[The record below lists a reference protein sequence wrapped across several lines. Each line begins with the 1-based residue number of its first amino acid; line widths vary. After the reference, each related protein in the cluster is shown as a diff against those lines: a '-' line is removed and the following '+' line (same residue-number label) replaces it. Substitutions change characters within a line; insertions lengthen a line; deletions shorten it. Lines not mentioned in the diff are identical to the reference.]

1 MKTVYSS
8 GWTRL
13 SVAAI
18 LFIMLLP
25 FSTMAQTQYI
35 ISGKVTDAVSNEAL
49 PGVSVK
55 LSGDAAGAVTDVDG
69 AYRLSVSVNPGSYT
83 LQASYI
89 GYKTISRSVTLGSAN
104 EVTANFSLALDVTG
118 LDEVVVTGT
127 SAGTTRR
134 QLGNYVSTVKAEEL
148 TKGATG
154 NVLGALQGKTLGAQ
168 ITQNSGD
175 PAGGMSVRL
184 RGVSS
189 INSSSEPLYIVDGVI
204 VSNSTNRVTN
214 TSANY
219 EGGNFVGSVGQNRM
233 VDINPADIER
243 VEVLNGAAA
252 AAIYGSRAN
261 AGVIQIFTK
270 RGSLGAPEVS
280 FSSNLTSS
288 ALRKKLDV
296 NQAPIK
302 FGGPP
307 NVFTQDI
314 ITTPLQTTTTPVTR
328 YDYQDYIF
336 DRATGT
342 DNTISVRGGK
352 EDTKYYTS
360 FSYLDNQGIVRNTN
374 FQRFNFRTNLD
385 QRINRWISLT
395 AGVNY
400 INSSANEK
408 PEGNSFFS
416 PTNSI
421 NIIGNFHDIFAR
433 NAAGDLV
440 SIGER
445 GRVNPVSIIEDF
457 KQRQET
463 NRFIGNAA
471 LKLSPLK
478 NLTIDYTF
486 GLDNSSQKG
495 TTYIPP
501 YAYNVS
507 PGFFGGGA
515 SLDPA
520 TNGYVSTGENLNF
533 QINNELNATYNW
545 QINDNLASTSQLGY
559 SYQNQRTTVSILQ
572 GQGLTPFVE
581 TINGANTLLPSAD
594 ERPRLWI
601 SGGYFQQNFKYKNHL
616 FFTGAARVDASS
628 VFGSEERT
636 QVYLKGSGSYVIS
649 SADYWQTLGFSDWWD
664 VFKLRVAYGQSGN
677 LTGIGAYQRF
687 NTYGGTNF
695 LGESNLTSLTV
706 LSNTNI
712 APERQNELEAG
723 ADLSFLKSRLGF
735 NINWYTKKVEDLIF
749 DPTIASTTGYSTYLD
764 NFGSL
769 TNRGFELMITGVPVK
784 LKDFTWNISL
794 LYNRNRNK
802 ANNQPLS
809 LFSTNS
815 GAPVAVI
822 GGQPVGIFYGTFY
835 ARNPDGSLLLNSAGI
850 PQIERGIQNS
860 ALQFTPQRGTDGL
873 PTGTT
878 LRKPIGDPNPDFTA
892 TLVNEFSYKRFGFRF
907 QLDQFKGG
915 DIFNADF
922 RTRQGVGSGKLAEQE
937 TLGQLPRGYIAG
949 VYPIEEF
956 RIDNGSFV
964 KLREI
969 FLSYAVG
976 RVGVVKNLSLSLS
989 GRNLISWDN
998 YKGYDPE
1005 GNSAGQSTL
1014 LRGIDFGN
1022 VPIPRTFSLGLQASF

>member
-1 MKTVYSS
+1 
-8 GWTRL
+8 
-13 SVAAI
+13 
-18 LFIMLLP
+18 
-25 FSTMAQTQYI
+25 MAQTQYI

-55 LSGDAAGAVTDVDG
+55 LSGNATGAVTDVDG
-69 AYRLSVSVNPGSYT
+69 NYRLSVSVNPGSYT

-89 GYKTISRSVTLGSAN
+89 GYKTTSRSVTLGSAN

-134 QLGNYVSTVKAEEL
+134 QLGNYVSTVKGEDL

-189 INSSSEPLYIVDGVI
+189 IGSSSEPLYIIDGVI
-204 VSNSTNRVTN
+204 ISNSTNRVTN
-214 TSANY
+214 TSSNY
-219 EGGNFVGSVGQNRM
+219 DGGNFVGSIGQNRM

-243 VEVLNGAAA
+243 IEVLNGAAA

-261 AGVIQIFTK
+261 AGVVQIFTK
-270 RGSLGAPEVS
+270 RGVAGTPQLS
-280 FSSNLTSS
+280 FSTNVTNFE
-288 ALRKKLDV
+288 LRKKLDV

-302 FGGPP
+302 FGGSP

-314 ITTPLQTTTTPVTR
+314 ITAVAVTPGTTPVLLTNTTPVTR

-342 DNTISVRGGK
+342 DNTLSLSGGK
-352 EDTKYYTS
+352 DDTKYYTS
-360 FSYLDNQGIVRNTN
+360 LSYLNNQGIIRNTN
-374 FQRFNFRTNLD
+374 FKRFNFRTNLD
-385 QRINRWISLT
+385 QRINKWATLT

-433 NAAGDLV
+433 DAVGNLV
-440 SIGER
+440 SLGER

-463 NRFIGNAA
+463 NRFIGNAT
-471 LKLSPLK
+471 LKLFPIKDLQ
-478 NLTIDYTF
+478 IDYTF
-486 GLDNSSQKG
+486 GLDNVSQKG

-501 YAYNVS
+501 FAYNVS
-507 PGFFGGGA
+507 TAFFGGGP
-515 SLDPA
+515 SLNAAD
-520 TNGYVSTGENLNF
+520 NGYISTGENREF
-533 QINNELNATYNW
+533 QINNELNVTYNW
-545 QINDNLASTSQLGY
+545 KISDNLASTSQLGY
-559 SYQNQRTTVSILQ
+559 SYQNQRSTLTVAQ
-572 GQGLTPFVE
+572 GRGLTPFIE
-581 TINGANTLLPSAD
+581 TLNGANTLLPSSD
-594 ERPRLWI
+594 VRPQFWI
-601 SGGYFQQNFKYKNHL
+601 AGSYFQQNLKYKNNL
-616 FFTGAARVDASS
+616 FFTGAVRVDASS
-628 VFGSEERT
+628 VFGKNNRT
-636 QVYLKGSGSYVIS
+636 QVYLKGSGSYVLS
-649 SADYWQTLGFSDWWD
+649 STDYWETLGVSDWWD
-664 VFKLRVAYGQSGN
+664 VFKLRLAYGQSGN

-687 NTYGGTNF
+687 NTYGGNNF
-695 LGESNLTSLTV
+695 INESNLTSSTV
-706 LSNTNI
+706 LSNPDI
-712 APERQNELEAG
+712 APERQGELEVG
-723 ADLSFLKSRLGF
+723 TDLSFLKNRLGL
-735 NINWYTKKVEDLIF
+735 NVNWYSKKVKDLIF
-749 DPTIASTTGYSTYLD
+749 ERTIASTTGYSAYLD

-769 TNRGFELMITGVPVK
+769 TNKGIEIMLSAVPVK
-784 LKDFTWNISL
+784 GKDFTWNASVL
-794 LYNRNRNK
+794 FNRNRNK
-802 ANNQPLS
+802 AIDQPLS
-809 LFSTNS
+809 LFNTNS
-815 GAPVAVI
+815 GAPIAIV
-822 GGQPVGIFYGTFY
+822 GGQPVGVFYGTFY
-835 ARNPDGSLLLNSAGI
+835 SRNQDGSILKNSAGI
-850 PQIERGIQNS
+850 PQMERGVQNG
-860 ALQFTPQRGTDGL
+860 LNYTVQRDANGL
-873 PTGTT
+873 PVGTSTT
-878 LRKPIGDPNPDFTA
+878 LRKIIGDPNPDFTA
-892 TLVNEFSYKRFGFRF
+892 TLINEFSYRNINLRV
-907 QLDQFKGG
+907 QLDQFSGG
-915 DIFNADF
+915 DIFNADY
-922 RTRQGVGSGKLAEQE
+922 RTRQGVGSGKMAEQE
-937 TLGQLPRGYIAG
+937 TLGQLPRGYISG

-969 FLSYAVG
+969 YLGYALGKVG
-976 RVGVVKNLSLSLS
+976 AVKNLTLSLS